1 MDIYA
6 FPPIAA
12 ILDAAYSGLMQL
24 IALLEP
30 LAGGAAAAASVLL
43 VTLLVRAAL
52 VPAGVS
58 QARAEQTRSRLA
70 PKLRALQKRYGRDR
84 ERLQRETMK
93 LYADENTSPFAG
105 CLPLLAQTPVI
116 AVVYA
121 LFAYPVIAGHANA
134 LLTEQLLGVPLGT
147 SVVGA
152 IAAGTATAATFAV
165 FGALIAVIVVAAE
178 VTRRAFRPPMPVADD
193 ADASPFTSPGVLRA
207 MGALQFATAVFALF
221 VPLAAA
227 VYLAA
232 TVVWTLVQRVV
243 LRRRFP
249 LATG

>member
-1 MDIYA
+1 MDLYA

-12 ILDAAYSGLMQL
+12 ILDAAYTGLMQL
-24 IALLEP
+24 IAFLEP
-30 LAGGAAAAASVLL
+30 FAGGAAAAASVLL

-105 CLPLLAQTPVI
+105 CLPLLAQAPVI

-147 SVVGA
+147 SLVGA
-152 IAAGTATAATFAV
+152 IAAGTATTATFAV
-165 FGALIAVIVVAAE
+165 FGALIVVIVVAAE
-178 VTRRAFRPPMPVADD
+178 VTRRAFRPPAPDEADG
-193 ADASPFTSPGVLRA
+193 SPLAGPGFLRA
-207 MGALQFATAVFALF
+207 MGALQFTTAVFALF

-227 VYLAA
+227 VYLAT
-232 TVVWTLVQRVV
+232 TVVWTLVQRIL

-249 LATG
+249 LATS

>member
-12 ILDAAYSGLMQL
+12 ILDAAYTGLMQL

-43 VTLLVRAAL
+43 VTLIVRAAL

-93 LYADENTSPFAG
+93 LYSDENTSPFAG
-105 CLPLLAQTPVI
+105 CLPLLAQAPVI
-116 AVVYA
+116 AIVYA
-121 LFAYPVIAGHANA
+121 LFAYPAIAGHANA

-165 FGALIAVIVVAAE
+165 FGVLIAVIVVAAE
-178 VTRRAFRPPMPVADD
+178 VTRRAFRLPMPDD
-193 ADASPFTSPGVLRA
+193 ADASPLANPGFLRA
-207 MGALQFATAVFALF
+207 MGALQFTTAVFAMF

-227 VYLAA
+227 LYFTT
-232 TVVWTLVQRVV
+232 TVVWTLVQRIV

-249 LATG
+249 LVTG

>member
-12 ILDAAYSGLMQL
+12 VLDAAYTGLMQL
-24 IALLEP
+24 AALLEP

-43 VTLLVRAAL
+43 VTLLVRAVL
-52 VPAGVS
+52 VPAGIS

-70 PKLRALQKRYGRDR
+70 PKLRDLQKRYGRDR

-93 LYADENTSPFAG
+93 LYADENASPLAG
-105 CLPLLAQTPVI
+105 CLPLLAQAPVV

-121 LFAYPVIAGHANA
+121 VFAYPTIAGHANA
-134 LLTEQLLGVPLGT
+134 LLAEQLWGVPLGAGLIG
-147 SVVGA
+147 SV
-152 IAAGTATAATFAV
+152 AAGTATGATFAV
-165 FGALIAVIVVAAE
+165 FGALIAVIVITAE
-178 VTRRAFRPPMPVADD
+178 ITRRAFRPPSQDD
-193 ADASPFTSPGVLRA
+193 TDASPLARA
-207 MGALQFATAVFALF
+207 GLARALGALQFTTAVVALF

-227 VYLAA
+227 IYLTT
-232 TVVWTLVQRVV
+232 TVVWTLVQRAA

>member
-12 ILDAAYSGLMQL
+12 ILDAAYTGLMQL

-70 PKLRALQKRYGRDR
+70 PTLRALQKRYGRDR

-93 LYADENTSPFAG
+93 LYSDENTSPLAG
-105 CLPLLAQTPVI
+105 CLPLLAQAPVV

-121 LFAYPVIAGHANA
+121 LFAYPAIAGHANA
-134 LLTEQLLGVPLGT
+134 LLAEQLLGVPLGA

-165 FGALIAVIVVAAE
+165 FGVLIGVIIVTAE
-178 VTRRAFRPPMPVADD
+178 LTRRAFRPPVPVMDD
-193 ADASPFTSPGVLRA
+193 ADVSPLANPGFLRA
-207 MGALQFATAVFALF
+207 MGALQFTTAVFALF

-227 VYLAA
+227 LYLTT
-232 TVVWTLVQRVV
+232 TVVWTLVQRII

-249 LATG
+249 LATA

>member
-1 MDIYA
+1 
-6 FPPIAA
+6 
-12 ILDAAYSGLMQL
+12 MQL
-24 IALLEP
+24 AALLEP

-70 PKLRALQKRYGRDR
+70 PKLRELQKRYGRDR

-105 CLPLLAQTPVI
+105 CLPLLAQAPVI
-116 AVVYA
+116 AIVYA
-121 LFAYPVIAGHANA
+121 LFAYPAIAGHANA
-134 LLTEQLLGVPLGT
+134 LLTETLLGVPLGA
-147 SVVGA
+147 SVVGSL
-152 IAAGTATAATFAV
+152 AAGTATAATFAV
-165 FGALIAVIVVAAE
+165 FGVLIVVIVIAAE
-178 VTRRAFRPPMPVADD
+178 ITRRAFRPPVMER
-193 ADASPFTSPGVLRA
+193 ADASPLAGAGVARAVGVL
-207 MGALQFATAVFALF
+207 QFTTAVIALF

-227 VYLAA
+227 IYLAT
-232 TVVWTLVQRVV
+232 TVVWTLVQRII

-249 LATG
+249 LAVP